1 MANSSQSISQ
11 KEFTAKMLEALIR
24 VGLVVVLFVW
34 CFKIVLPFAV
44 PVVWGI
50 IIAVAIFP
58 GYIKLN
64 ALLGGRDK
72 LSAALYLSLALGLLI
87 TPTILV
93 SGSFIDTSQYLLHE
107 LEQGS
112 LSVPTPN
119 SSVKQWPLV
128 GEKVY
133 SLWAQASVNLEGT
146 LKQYAVQI
154 KKLVSILL
162 SAAAGAGG
170 GILQFVISVI
180 ISAILLTKSVGAE
193 KFTVKFFQRLA
204 GEKNGLIFTN
214 LTRSTIRSVAQ
225 GVVGVAIIQSIL
237 AAVGL
242 YLMGIPGWGLWTV
255 LILVLAVA
263 QLPTLLVLGPIIAY
277 VFSVSESTPA
287 IIFAIWS
294 VLVSMSDS
302 FLKPLFL
309 GRGMG
314 TPTWVILLGAIGG
327 MMLSGI
333 LGLFVGAIILTLGYE
348 LFMAWLEKES
358 FDENQVGQESA
369 QKLAK

>member
-1 MANSSQSISQ
+1 MSNSSQSISE
-11 KEFTAKMLEALIR
+11 KEFTARTLEAVIR
-24 VGLVVVLFVW
+24 VGLVLILLTW

-44 PVVWGI
+44 PVIWGI

-58 GYIKLN
+58 IYNRLQT
-64 ALLGGRDK
+64 LLGGRGK
-72 LSAALYLSLALGLLI
+72 TAATLYTILALTLLI
-87 TPTILV
+87 TPTVMV
-93 SGSFIDTSQYLLHE
+93 SGSFIDTSQYILKE

-112 LSVPTPN
+112 LSVPPPN

-128 GEKVY
+128 GDKVY
-133 SLWAQASVNLEGT
+133 GLWTQASVNLEGT
-146 LKQYAVQI
+146 LKQYSVQI
-154 KKLVSILL
+154 KKLVGILL

-180 ISAILLTKSVGAE
+180 ISGVLLTKAAGSKE
-193 KFTVKFFQRLA
+193 FSLKFFQRLG
-204 GEKNGLIFTN
+204 GEKNGLMFTN

-225 GVVGVAIIQSIL
+225 GVLGVAIIQSVL
-237 AAVGL
+237 AAIGL
-242 YLMGIPGWGLWTV
+242 YLMGIPGWGFWTV
-255 LILVLAVA
+255 LILIFAVA
-263 QLPTLLVLGPIIAY
+263 QLPPLLILGPIIAY

-309 GRGMG
+309 GRGMD
-314 TPTWVILLGAIGG
+314 TPTLVILLGAIGG

-333 LGLFVGAIILTLGYE
+333 LGLFVGAIILALGYE
-348 LFMAWLEKES
+348 LFMAWLNKETKVV
-358 FDENQVGQESA
+358 N
-369 QKLAK
+369 